1 MPVQFN
7 VAQLLQAEIGS
18 IRHHEVDLPAH
29 RIDDSV
35 ELVAPLIG
43 KLKLTRTNR
52 GILADADFSTELRF
66 DCSRCLTDVVV
77 PIHTRFTEEYYPTV
91 DLRSGLQAAVPE
103 GGSGY
108 MLSESHELDLT
119 EPTRQAILLENPM
132 KPLCRADCLGSA
144 STAATTSTVAPASV
158 RHSQPTG
165 VWANWPSGS
174 SPTDYTDTTSETRR
188 TRCHPFQSVNTPR
201 RARASGA
208 STLASIPSTRPSA
221 PTATAPAYRTTSAP
235 TAVTT
240 AAAR

>member
-132 KPLCRADCLGSA
+132 KPLCRADCLGLCQHCGHDLNSGPCQCEA
-144 STAATTSTVAPASV
+144 QPADG
-158 RHSQPTG
+158 RLGQ
-165 VWANWPSGS
+165 
-174 SPTDYTDTTSETRR
+174 
-188 TRCHPFQSVNTPR
+188 
-201 RARASGA
+201 
-208 STLASIPSTRPSA
+208 LAEWLKSNRLH
-221 PTATAPAYRTTSAP
+221 
-235 TAVTT
+235 
-240 AAAR
+240 